1 MENMQSF
8 FLQDTKLLKIST
20 SDVFAALHNEKR
32 LEILIPGCRYIEKKE
47 YKKTVSEVLVNLD
60 NKECI
65 FLSEHCSSYVE
76 PNSRIMVSLSGNGG
90 PAGTFKANLDMIIKS
105 KGNITSFSYTVNAT
119 FYWKSIVFKKSTV
132 EDTVIQL
139 IDSFLD
145 NLQQQYPQNAE
156 KPFDPLLA
164 IKKIISRF
172 CK

>member
-1 MENMQSF
+1 MQSF
-8 FLQDTKLLKIST
+8 FLQGTKRLKIST

-90 PAGTFKANLDMIIKS
+90 PAGTFKANLDMTIKS
-105 KGNITSFSYTVNAT
+105 KGNNTTSFSYTVNAT

-132 EDTVIQL
+132 EGTVIQL

-145 NLQQQYPQNAE
+145 NLQQQYPQNSE
-156 KPFDPLLA
+156 NPFDPLLA

>member
-1 MENMQSF
+1 MQSF
-8 FLQDTKLLKIST
+8 FLQGTKRLKIST

-90 PAGTFKANLDMIIKS
+90 PAGSFKANLDMTIKS
-105 KGNITSFSYTVNAT
+105 KGNNTTSFSYTVNAT

-132 EDTVIQL
+132 EGTVIQL

-145 NLQQQYPQNAE
+145 NLQQQYPQNSE
-156 KPFDPLLA
+156 NPFDPLLA
-164 IKKIISRF
+164 IKKIISSF